1 MLRDLKRLGSET
13 AIYGTSTIVGRFL
26 NFLLVPFYT
35 NVLQPGDYGI
45 VTYVY
50 SLIAF
55 VNVLYAYGME
65 SAFFKYAS
73 TGELGSKRETFST
86 AWLSLL
92 GTTVVFSIVL
102 FFLTSP
108 LGDLLNIPAQHSS
121 ILLFSTGMLAFDTLA
136 IIPFAHLRMEHRA
149 KQFALLKVINIA
161 LNVGMN
167 VVLLV
172 GFHGG
177 LEGIFISGCTASV
190 VTFLLL
196 LPTVARMLRGGVKGT
211 LLGALLRFGLPSIP
225 AGLASM
231 AVQVIDR
238 PILRA
243 LTDDATVGI
252 YQANYRLGIFMMLV
266 VQMYDY
272 AWRPFYF
279 AVAQEKNAKELFAR
293 VLTYFLFLMAVAVL
307 ILTFFVGDL
316 AKLSLFGRHLI
327 HPSYWSGLPL
337 VPIVLF
343 GYLFLGIYTNVS
355 AGIYIEKK
363 TGTLPFITLLAAAVN
378 VGANYLLIPSMGMIG
393 AAWATFLAYAAMA
406 AAGFVAAQ
414 RVYPIRYEW
423 GRLGKIA
430 AATAV
435 AVAAYYVLGFGR
447 EGSLL
452 SYTVKGGYL
461 VLFLLLLAGM
471 KFFRAGE
478 VAYLKNAFARLRG
491 GEKAVAEPPVDLT

>member
-35 NVLQPGDYGI
+35 NVLRPGDYGI

-86 AWLSLL
+86 AWLSLA
-92 GTTVVFSIVL
+92 TTTAAFSLVL
-102 FFLTSP
+102 ILLAFP
-108 LGDLLNIPAQHSS
+108 LGEFLRIPEEHSS
-121 ILLFSTGMLAFDTLA
+121 ILFYSAGMLAFDTLA

-149 KQFALLKVINIA
+149 RQFALLKVINIV

-172 GFHGG
+172 GFHRG
-177 LEGIFISGCTASV
+177 LEGIFISGCTASA
-190 VTFLLL
+190 VTLVLL
-196 LPTVARMLRGGVKGT
+196 LPTIVRMLEGKVHGK
-211 LLGALLRFGLPSIP
+211 LLRALLRFGLPSIP
-225 AGLASM
+225 AGLAAM

-279 AVAQEKNAKELFAR
+279 AVAQERNAKELFSR
-293 VLTYFLFLMAVAVL
+293 VLTYLFFLMCAIVL
-307 ILTFFVGDL
+307 ALTFFVSDL

-363 TGTLPFITLLAAAVN
+363 TGTLPFVTLIAAAVN
-378 VGANYLLIPSMGMIG
+378 VGANYLLIPPMGMVG

-406 AAGFVAAQ
+406 AAGFAAAQ

-430 AATAV
+430 AATAITI
-435 AVAAYYVLGFGR
+435 AGYYVLGFGR

-452 SYTVKGGYL
+452 SFAVKVGYL
-461 VLFLLLLAGM
+461 VLFLLLMAGM
-471 KFFRAGE
+471 KFFHAGE
-478 VAYLKNAFARLRG
+478 LTYLKNVFTKLRG
-491 GEKAVAEPPVDLT
+491 RGKAEPQPPVDL